1 MSDHTLPRQERLRS
15 LKAIRRLFGEGHSG
29 FAYPVRYVYLLE
41 GPQQGAQQEGQQQ
54 GAQQEGQ
61 LGPRQEQ
68 EGASQGMLLQE
79 EQRGEQVSAE
89 GVIVPSGERSVQAM
103 FSVPKK
109 FHKRANRRN
118 LHKRRMREAYRLGRD
133 GICERLRQSGKH
145 LQIAFIYSTKE
156 CHSYKTISNAVQRI
170 LEQVSKAV

>member
-1 MSDHTLPRQERLRS
+1 MSDHTLPRSERLRS
-15 LKAIRRLFGEGHSG
+15 LKAIRRLFGEGYSG
-29 FAYPVRYVYLLE
+29 FVYPVRYVYLLE
-41 GPQQGAQQEGQQQ
+41 QPGVGQGA
-54 GAQQEGQ
+54 
-61 LGPRQEQ
+61 
-68 EGASQGMLLQE
+68 E
-79 EQRGEQVSAE
+79 EQLSAE
-89 GVIVPSGERSVQAM
+89 GVKTPVSDRAVQAM

-133 GICERLRQSGKH
+133 GMCERLSNSGKH

>member
-41 GPQQGAQQEGQQQ
+41 
-54 GAQQEGQ
+54 
-61 LGPRQEQ
+61 
-68 EGASQGMLLQE
+68 
-79 EQRGEQVSAE
+79 E
-89 GVIVPSGERSVQAM
+89 GVIAPSEERAVQAM

>member
-1 MSDHTLPRQERLRS
+1 MSDHTLPRSERLRS

-29 FAYPVRYVYLLE
+29 FVYPVRYVYLLE
-41 GPQQGAQQEGQQQ
+41 QQGVEQ
-54 GAQQEGQ
+54 GV
-61 LGPRQEQ
+61 
-68 EGASQGMLLQE
+68 E
-79 EQRGEQVSAE
+79 EQLSAE
-89 GVIVPSGERSVQAM
+89 GVKTPVSDRAVQAM

-118 LHKRRMREAYRLGRD
+118 LHKRRMREAYRLGRETM
-133 GICERLRQSGKH
+133 CERLSNSGKH

-156 CHSYKTISNAVQRI
+156 SHSYKTISNAVQRI

>member
-41 GPQQGAQQEGQQQ
+41 EGLQQEGQP
-54 GAQQEGQ
+54 GQ
-61 LGPRQEQ
+61 
-68 EGASQGMLLQE
+68 MLQE
-79 EQRGEQVSAE
+79 EQRGEQLLTENV
-89 GVIVPSGERSVQAM
+89 VPSGERAVQAM

-118 LHKRRMREAYRLGRD
+118 MHKRRMREAYRLGRD